1 MQFAYTKKNDF
12 ISLETCNVVKKSKLP
27 TVLSRWKTK
36 RIFLAILI
44 YWHIFTE
51 NAQNLMIYVNCLM
64 TFQPSDLINSVW
76 QKQGQKTVFWS
87 SRDFSTHLNVYD
99 NSMYSLKNAPFESSE
114 RKRSQIQFN
123 RFLVFCLWY
132 VESLS

>member
-1 MQFAYTKKNDF
+1 MQFAYTRKNDF

-27 TVLSRWKTK
+27 TVRELGNEAYFFRNPDLLTHFH
-36 RIFLAILI
+36 R
-44 YWHIFTE
+44 

-99 NSMYSLKNAPFESSE
+99 NSMYSLKNVPFQSSQ
-114 RKRSQIQFN
+114 RKRFQIQFN